1 MDFFID
7 NSVINNMAIQLA
19 LILIIMLV
27 AGIAIGLILKII
39 KAPLWVF
46 KPFITLTILVG
57 MYFAFNVIT

>member
-27 AGIAIGLILKII
+27 AGVAIGVVLKII
-39 KAPLWVF
+39 KAPQWVF
-46 KPFITLTILVG
+46 KPFITLAILVG
-57 MYFAFNVIT
+57 MYFAFNIIT

>member
-1 MDFFID
+1 MDFFVD

-27 AGIAIGLILKII
+27 AGVAIGLVLKII
-39 KAPLWVF
+39 KAPQRVF
-46 KPFITLTILVG
+46 KPFITLAILVG

>member
-27 AGIAIGLILKII
+27 AGVAIGLILKAI
-39 KAPLWVF
+39 KAPQWVF
-46 KPFITLTILVG
+46 KPFITLAILVA
-57 MYFAFNVIT
+57 MYFAFNVII

>member
-1 MDFFID
+1 MDFFIN

-27 AGIAIGLILKII
+27 AGVAIGLVLKII
-39 KAPLWVF
+39 KAPQWAF

-57 MYFAFNVIT
+57 MYFAFKVIT